1 MQCRGRVS
9 RPVTPSSSIF
19 RQKTPIIGLCVPFQP
34 LRGRQ
39 IFSPPSPQAQ
49 KLRTI
54 KNSLT
59 FELKAQPFTAITLTG
74 QIIPALNFSREFLR
88 DLLGCGASQA
98 GLAERGDLKLL
109 SFVLSFQKR
118 KYINERRLQKTPAL
132 MISARLAMQ
141 TPSVIF
147 SRKCHLP
154 QRGRQIPSTQR
165 SLQVC
170 STRLQIS
177 LGEGGKYL
185 PSPREQKP
193 CAKHNRSAPQ
203 AHIFSSPFSFLSS
216 PNFMP
221 RKTKICPLAKAY
233 FCFEAGYLV
242 VCSATVSVSSLGRKR
257 SEMHQML
264 ARATS
269 V

>member
-1 MQCRGRVS
+1 MRSFSASKRAANIFP
-9 RPVTPSSSIF
+9 PVTAGTKAPHSQS
-19 RQKTPIIGLCVPFQP
+19 T
-34 LRGRQ
+34 
-39 IFSPPSPQAQ
+39 
-49 KLRTI
+49 
-54 KNSLT
+54 LT
-59 FELKAQPFTAITLTG
+59 FEPKPPPFTAITLTG

>member
-1 MQCRGRVS
+1 MREANIS
-9 RPVTPSSSIF
+9 PVTAGTKAPHN
-19 RQKTPIIGLCVPFQP
+19 QNT
-34 LRGRQ
+34 
-39 IFSPPSPQAQ
+39 
-49 KLRTI
+49 
-54 KNSLT
+54 LT
-59 FELKAQPFTAITLTG
+59 FEPNPPPFTAMTLTG
-74 QIIPALNFSREFLR
+74 QIIPALNFSRKFLR

-98 GLAERGDLKLL
+98 GLAERGSLKLL

-141 TPSVIF
+141 TPPVIF

-154 QRGRQIPSTQR
+154 QRGRQIHSTQR

-170 STRLQIS
+170 STRLQI
-177 LGEGGKYL
+177 
-185 PSPREQKP
+185 
-193 CAKHNRSAPQ
+193 
-203 AHIFSSPFSFLSS
+203 FSFLSS

-221 RKTKICPLAKAY
+221 RKTKRCPLAKAY